1 MGITL
6 AIVGNI
12 SCCMSLLC
20 FADYVAS
27 IGVKQFMRMTRKGG
41 VWTPILLAAVVTVT
55 GVCLCTWKVIL
66 G

>member
-12 SCCMSLLC
+12 SCCMSLLYL
-20 FADYVAS
+20 ADYVAS
-27 IGVKQFMRMTRKGG
+27 TGVKQFMRMTRKGG
-41 VWTPILLAAVVTVT
+41 VWAPILLATVVTIT
-55 GVCLCTWKVIL
+55 GVYLYTWKVIL